1 MIKFICKEQFGPPLR
16 PLVHLSNSEIRRLK
30 AEAQRLE
37 PLVRVGKGGLTPAVL
52 QNIEQA
58 LAARSLIKIA
68 LDHDRA
74 ERDALA
80 GQIAAA
86 TGAALITQVGKVA
99 VFHRP
104 KGEESPRESS

>member
-1 MIKFICKEQFGPPLR
+1 M
-16 PLVHLSNSEIRRLK
+16 HLSNSESRRLK
-30 AEAQRLE
+30 AGAQRLE
-37 PLVRVGKGGLTPAVL
+37 PLVLVGKGGLTPAVL

-86 TGAALITQVGKVA
+86 TGAALITQVGKVR
-99 VFHRP
+99 FFTGP
-104 KGEESPRESS
+104 KGRNGLAKAVEPAR